1 MKIPSKLRA
10 TGDGTGGSASQPSS
24 AGTASGANL
33 PGRGKSRPLLTY
45 ALATI
50 AIGLLG
56 LAIGAGLLQWLALAP
71 NNARMLDLQRD
82 ALAQA
87 YVEVI
92 NSRVHLLQQQASR
105 IAASPNVQIA
115 VAGRDG
121 TTISTLQQTLGNAI
135 GSLRGV
141 RIYPTGAATAEPQG
155 TPPVNFSALDMV
167 RAAER
172 NEQPWPQA
180 FRIGGELLVYA
191 VAPIK
196 GTGGKL
202 IGTVLLI
209 SDPSYLE
216 GALGAIEN
224 NVGTVRVEQKF
235 SDSET
240 VPLLEV
246 GDQGTGQPLSRST
259 RVPHWSVVF
268 DPSTEVVADASVSL
282 LSLLPAIAAAVL
294 GLMAAAVLTYTRLR
308 RNLLLDIDALR
319 ATLRSRRQGN
329 DGYKLADIADFAA
342 EIAASGQRRF
352 ESPPEPIPDAPAPT
366 RRAAQSTP
374 SRTARSPR
382 EQDIEIPI
390 ELDDPLQVTPSS
402 PPSAPPPSPNAK
414 GPGAVPAKAGAA
426 ARHGI
431 DPEVFR
437 AYDIRGIVDRNLGE
451 DVVYQIGRA
460 LGSEA
465 AALNVKRLVVA
476 SDGRLSSPS
485 LREAVIRGLRE
496 SGTDVTDLGEVPT
509 PLLYFATH
517 LLRTG
522 SGVMITGSHNP
533 PDYNGLKIVLA
544 GETLAGERIQRLRQ
558 RIEQNE
564 FTSGKGSLDKAD
576 IVRRYIDRI
585 TEDVTVAQSLKVV
598 VDCGNGIAGKVAPEL
613 LRALGCEVVELYCE
627 VDGTF
632 PNHPPDPAVPE
643 NLDDLAAAVT
653 REKADLGIA
662 FDGDGDRLGLVTES
676 GRIIWPDRL
685 LMLLARDVVGR
696 NPGCDVVY
704 DVKCSRHLSGII
716 TDLGGRPIMWKTGHS
731 NIKAKIKETGALLG
745 GEFSGH
751 ICFLERWY
759 GFDDA
764 LYSAARLLEIVGASH
779 ESLDE
784 TFAAFPDPF
793 GTPEIRIATTD
804 AGKFGIVEALAT
816 RGTFDNGTMNTIDGV
831 RVDFSDGWGL
841 VRASNTSPMLTLRFE
856 ADTGQALARISNLF
870 QRELLRIDPAL
881 TFDFEAA

>member
-1 MKIPSKLRA
+1 MKIPSKRNVPA
-10 TGDGTGGSASQPSS
+10 DSTSSPVGTTTGGA
-24 AGTASGANL
+24 AK
-33 PGRGKSRPLLTY
+33 GKERALLAY

-50 AIGLLG
+50 AIGGLG
-56 LAIGAGLLQWLALAP
+56 LCISVALLQWLALAP
-71 NNARMLDLQRD
+71 NNERMLDLQRD
-82 ALAQA
+82 ALAHA

-92 NSRVHLLQQQASR
+92 NSRVHLMQQQATR

-115 VAGRDG
+115 VAGRNPG
-121 TTISTLQQTLGNAI
+121 AIAAQQQTLGNAI

-141 RIYPTGAATAEPQG
+141 RIYAVGAATADPQG

-196 GTGGKL
+196 GAGGKL

-209 SDPSYLE
+209 SDPSYIE

-224 NVGTVRVEQKF
+224 DVGTVRLEQKF

-240 VPLLEV
+240 VALVEV
-246 GDQGTGQPLSRST
+246 GEQGTGQPLSRAT
-259 RVPHWSVVF
+259 RVPHWTVVF
-268 DPSTEVVADASVSL
+268 DPSTTVVADASVSM
-282 LSLLPAIAAAVL
+282 LSLLPALVAALLGLVAAA
-294 GLMAAAVLTYTRLR
+294 ALTYTRLR
-308 RNLLLDIDALR
+308 RNLLLDISTVKTSMR
-319 ATLRSRRQGN
+319 NRRQGGE
-329 DGYKLADIADFAA
+329 GYRLGDIAEFAA
-342 EIAASGQRRF
+342 ELLSSTQRRF
-352 ESPPEPIPDAPAPT
+352 DAPPEPIPETPVPA
-366 RRAAQSTP
+366 RRPAAA
-374 SRTARSPR
+374 ARPR
-382 EQDIEIPI
+382 PARQDDLEIPI
-390 ELDDPLQVTPSS
+390 ELDDPLQVAPS
-402 PPSAPPPSPNAK
+402 PPPAPRA
-414 GPGAVPAKAGAA
+414 PATP
-426 ARHGI
+426 ARRGV

-465 AALNVKRLVVA
+465 AAMNVKRLVVA

-496 SGTDVTDLGEVPT
+496 SGTDVTDVGEVPT

-564 FTSGKGSLDKAD
+564 FASGKGSVEKTD
-576 IVRRYIDRI
+576 IIRRYIDRI

-632 PNHPPDPAVPE
+632 PNHHPDPAVPE
-643 NLDDLAAAVT
+643 NLDDLAAAVL

-685 LMLLARDVVGR
+685 MMLFARDVVGR

-716 TDLGGRPIMWKTGHS
+716 TELGGRPIMWKTGHS

-779 ESLDE
+779 ETLDE
-784 TFAAFPDPF
+784 AFAAFPDPF
-793 GTPEIRIATTD
+793 GTPEIRVETTE
-804 AGKFGIVEALAT
+804 AAKFEIVAALST
-816 RGTFDNGTMNTIDGV
+816 SGNFDNGTMNTIDGV

-841 VRASNTSPMLTLRFE
+841 VRASNTSPTLTLRFE
-856 ADTGQALARISNLF
+856 ADTGPALARISNIF
-870 QRELLRIDPAL
+870 QRELLRVDPAL
-881 TFDFEAA
+881 TFHFEAA

>member
-1 MKIPSKLRA
+1 LKIPSKPRA
-10 TGDGTGGSASQPSS
+10 TADSTGGSANQPSGSGS
-24 AGTASGANL
+24 AGGINL

-50 AIGLLG
+50 AIGMLG
-56 LAIGAGLLQWLALAP
+56 LAIGAVLMHWLALAP

-121 TTISTLQQTLGNAI
+121 ATIATLQQSLGNAI

-268 DPSTEVVADASVSL
+268 DPSTAVVADSSVSL

-294 GLMAAAVLTYTRLR
+294 GLIAAAVLTYTRLR

-319 ATLRSRRQGN
+319 ATLRSRRHGS
-329 DGYKLADIADFAA
+329 DGYKLADIADFAG
-342 EIAASGQRRF
+342 ELSSIGQRRF
-352 ESPPEPIPDAPAPT
+352 ESPPEPIPETPAPP
-366 RRAAQSTP
+366 RRAAKSTP
-374 SRTARSPR
+374 PR
-382 EQDIEIPI
+382 AASAQREHDIEIPI
-390 ELDDPLQVTPSS
+390 ELDDPLQVAPAA
-402 PPSAPPPSPNAK
+402 PPPAPSAPAT
-414 GPGAVPAKAGAA
+414 GAAAARPGAP

-564 FTSGKGSLDKAD
+564 FTSGKGSLEKTD

-632 PNHPPDPAVPE
+632 PNHHPDPAVPE

-685 LMLLARDVVGR
+685 MMLLARDVVGR

-764 LYSAARLLEIVGASH
+764 LYTAARLLEIVGASH

-793 GTPEIRIATTD
+793 GTPEIRIATTE
-804 AGKFGIVEALAT
+804 ARKFEVVEALAAH
-816 RGTFDNGTMNTIDGV
+816 GTFDNGTMNTIDGV

-841 VRASNTSPMLTLRFE
+841 VRASNTSPVLTLRFE